1 MNNNLTNK
9 ISYFGDEQNKELQA
23 HLRYQQFR
31 QRMYEAIEQKQANE
45 ELKQEIIA
53 DILNHVAINLNDQ
66 AIKELRDILKNIL
79 K

>member
-1 MNNNLTNK
+1 M
-9 ISYFGDEQNKELQA
+9 
-23 HLRYQQFR
+23 RYQQFR